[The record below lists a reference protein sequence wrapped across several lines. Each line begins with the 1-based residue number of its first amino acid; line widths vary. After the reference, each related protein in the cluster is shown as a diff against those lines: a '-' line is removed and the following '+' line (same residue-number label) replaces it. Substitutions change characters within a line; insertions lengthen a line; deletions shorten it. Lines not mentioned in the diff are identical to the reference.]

1 MILQQLISG
10 YIDSKQGWAIAEQ
23 FDSTFSNAQ
32 DFEKQ
37 NRNALIRIYSSV
49 NELLSSDFLSEDAYD
64 ELHSYR
70 DDLNEYLTIN

>member
-70 DDLNEYLTIN
+70 DDLNEYLTLK

>member
-64 ELHSYR
+64 ELQAYK